1 MDEGA
6 KGPTWVSEFPSKLVA
21 CIALLNT
28 FHVPVFYAPTLNNT
42 RFSKDD
48 IHDVNIKALVEGNTF
63 EFWLPEVKIDPRKE
77 NDFVET
83 LNVKKNS
90 WQKHNNYVNVAMND
104 ISMAKPHEASIENRL
119 SIKQIFNFFK
129 KNKLFKTP
137 KFHPPPPPPPPSN
150 P

>member
-1 MDEGA
+1 
-6 KGPTWVSEFPSKLVA
+6 
-21 CIALLNT
+21 
-28 FHVPVFYAPTLNNT
+28 
-42 RFSKDD
+42 
-48 IHDVNIKALVEGNTF
+48 
-63 EFWLPEVKIDPRKE
+63 
-77 NDFVET
+77 VET